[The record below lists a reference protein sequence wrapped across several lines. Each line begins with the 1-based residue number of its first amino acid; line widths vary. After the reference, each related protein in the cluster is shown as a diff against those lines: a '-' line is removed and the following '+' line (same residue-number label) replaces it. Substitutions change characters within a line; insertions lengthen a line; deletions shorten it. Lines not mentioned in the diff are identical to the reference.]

1 MVSST
6 VRVFV
11 SAKLMMT
18 FNPDCKVS
26 RVELVRRD
34 YGMSD
39 PDLVGL
45 STNSPSVAVL
55 PFYLLSWADSIHST
69 SHQLP
74 NLREKYPI
82 LLQHHQVNQARLL
95 SANVKEKKLVG
106 NFTRI
111 PEIHEAAA

>member
-1 MVSST
+1 MASGTSGVTYHLGKLSLLTRKSSVVSST
-6 VRVFV
+6 VRLFV

-26 RVELVRRD
+26 RVELVRHD

-55 PFYLLSWADSIHST
+55 PFYLLSWADSIHGT

-74 NLREKYPI
+74 NLREKI
-82 LLQHHQVNQARLL
+82 LFFY
-95 SANVKEKKLVG
+95 SITK
-106 NFTRI
+106 
-111 PEIHEAAA
+111 